1 MREKFHQKLVTLH
14 KRRKRIEDRNRDP
27 ARKFPTIVQTNLIFP
42 FFERFQGCYFSPPL
56 PHFVS
61 VCGVREKEK
70 EVSRTSVY
78 YHLRMPSSPNTFST
92 AIFPY
97 FFLPVAMFVFAIA
110 NIKTARARHST
121 ISLSSRRGNA
131 PISYS
136 RDIIPHR
143 WSRFL
148 WEPGRIR
155 YFPGKWRNA
164 YRFEIG
170 GESPF
175 YGDYCFFISRSGK
188 LLDSRARLAIYV
200 ACSFVGYFV
209 IHAFSFAEIYSEK
222 IKKKKEK
229 RRRKGKKGI
238 TNNKHRSPKTI

>member
-61 VCGVREKEK
+61 VCGVREKGK

-143 WSRFL
+143 CRDSYENR
-148 WEPGRIR
+148 
-155 YFPGKWRNA
+155 
-164 YRFEIG
+164 G
-170 GESPF
+170 GSDIFRGNGGTLIDSKLAGSPLF
-175 YGDYCFFISRSGK
+175 TATIASLFRALGNCWI
-188 LLDSRARLAIYV
+188 RARDLR
-200 ACSFVGYFV
+200 FM
-209 IHAFSFAEIYSEK
+209 
-222 IKKKKEK
+222 
-229 RRRKGKKGI
+229 
-238 TNNKHRSPKTI
+238 